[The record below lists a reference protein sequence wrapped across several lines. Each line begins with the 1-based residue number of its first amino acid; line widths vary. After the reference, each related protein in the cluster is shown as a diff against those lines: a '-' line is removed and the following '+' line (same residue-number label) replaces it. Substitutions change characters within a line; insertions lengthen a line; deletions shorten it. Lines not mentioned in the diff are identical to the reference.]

1 MPYRAVHLACYDV
14 SSPSRLKAALDV
26 SRRYATGGQKS
37 VHECWLTAAEHGDL
51 LNVLA
56 NVIDEDEDRVLLVRL
71 DGRRQVI
78 PLGAA
83 RSPADN
89 DCIVIGAAA

>member
-1 MPYRAVHLACYDV
+1 MAYRTVHLACYDV
-14 SSPSRLKAALDV
+14 ASPSRLKAALHV

-37 VHECWLTAAEHGDL
+37 VHECWLTSAEHGDL
-51 LNVLA
+51 LNMLA
-56 NVIDEDEDRVLLVRL
+56 NVLDEDEDRALLVRL

-83 RSPADN
+83 RSPTDQA
-89 DCIVIGAAA
+89 CIVIGAAA